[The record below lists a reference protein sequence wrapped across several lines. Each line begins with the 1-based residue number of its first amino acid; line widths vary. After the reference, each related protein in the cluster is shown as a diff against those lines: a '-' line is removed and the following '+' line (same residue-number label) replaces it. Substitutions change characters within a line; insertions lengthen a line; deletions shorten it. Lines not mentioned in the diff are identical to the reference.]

1 MKTTLTGIL
10 LSLSLVHAYAQ
21 ADEEVQTFALKDI
34 PTEETAFVDSIHRY
48 SNCLLYTSRCV

>member
-34 PTEETAFVDSIHRY
+34 PT
-48 SNCLLYTSRCV
+48 